1 MSRPLVEWLLENPI
15 DLPEVPGVGADR
27 TWRVLLA
34 LANRSDELNG
44 LMWASDRTQEKDTG
58 LNRRSAVQ
66 PVRKALEQAGWLI
79 ATGKT
84 RERGVK
90 VFELVIPGYVRPV
103 SSGSADLATKNGLDS
118 SSGSVSGSGS
128 GSGSGSAG
136 LAQTKQNKTSL
147 SVSQKTES
155 ARETDPV
162 RAEIERVVI
171 GIERRVEERKGREV
185 GVAYLS
191 HWRKEYEPIVSE
203 AIEQCPGR
211 SADEM
216 AQWAYA
222 KRHGQHL
229 PDYRKAPAPSEPAEP
244 ADEPPDEPYGIS
256 DENRAKIRA
265 IAQRARPRHQ
275 LDTQDPTLERVS
287 TDQATNT
294 DIPTPPAS
302 ADTQL
307 PDIAQ
312 VVKVLTKAYRR

>member
-1 MSRPLVEWLLENPI
+1 MSRPLVEWLLVNPI

-34 LANRSDELNG
+34 LANRSDEFTG

-66 PVRKALEQAGWLI
+66 PVRSALEQAGWLI

-103 SSGSADLATKNGLDS
+103 SSGSAVLATENVDKS
-118 SSGSVSGSGS
+118 PSGSASGSAS

-136 LAQTKQNKTSL
+136 LAQTKQNRTTL

-155 ARETDPV
+155 AHETDLV
-162 RAEIERVVI
+162 RAETERAVIAIEK
-171 GIERRVEERKGREV
+171 RVEERKGREV

-191 HWRKEYEPIVSE
+191 HWRKEYEPIISE
-203 AIEQCPGR
+203 AIEQCPGQ

-229 PDYRKAPAPSEPAEP
+229 PDYRKAPAPSAPAEP
-244 ADEPPDEPYGIS
+244 AHEPPGEPEAMS

-275 LDTQDPTLERVS
+275 QDTQEDTQERVS
-287 TDQATNT
+287 TDEATNT
-294 DIPTPPAS
+294 YLPAPPAS

-312 VVKVLTKAYRR
+312 VVKGLAKAYRR

>member
-1 MSRPLVEWLLENPI
+1 MSRPLVEWLLVNPI
-15 DLPEVPGVGADR
+15 EIPTDANVGADR

-34 LANRSDELNG
+34 LANRSDEFTG
-44 LMWASDRTQEKDTG
+44 LIWASDRTQEKDTG

-79 ATGKT
+79 DTGKR
-84 RERGVK
+84 REKGVK

-103 SSGSADLATKNGLDS
+103 SSGSAVLATENVDKS
-118 SSGSVSGSGS
+118 PSGSGS
-128 GSGSGSAG
+128 GSGSGSDSGSEG
-136 LAQTKQNKTSL
+136 LAQTKQNRTSL

-155 ARETDPV
+155 AHETDPV
-162 RAEIERVVI
+162 RAETERAVLVIEK
-171 GIERRVEERKGREV
+171 RVEERKGREV

-191 HWRKEYEPIVSE
+191 HWRKEYEPIISQ
-203 AIEQCPGR
+203 AIEQCPGK
-211 SADEM
+211 SADEL

-229 PDYRKAPAPSEPAEP
+229 PDYREAPAPSKPAEP
-244 ADEPPDEPYGIS
+244 ADEPPGEPEAMS

-275 LDTQDPTLERVS
+275 QDTQGDTQERVS
-287 TDQATNT
+287 TGQDAYT
-294 DIPTPPAS
+294 DIPTPPGS
-302 ADTQL
+302 ADSQL

-312 VVKVLTKAYRR
+312 VIKGLSKSYRR